1 MAYHGNVCWRYFL
14 TSKGRRTALVGAW
27 TLLAVFTALAQTY
40 SGIDYGGTN
49 DSSQKLDIYMPT
61 AGAKPYPVAVWIH
74 GGRFSEGSRT
84 EANAGELAGIIGPLG
99 AAVVSIDYRLS
110 GVAQWPAQIQDCKA
124 AIRWI
129 RANASKYNFDP
140 NRIAAAG
147 GSAGGHLS
155 EFVGVTGG
163 ITTATSGTVT
173 MDLEGT
179 VGGTTAYSSSVQ
191 AVVPM
196 YGLSDFLTLMDT
208 CPQNNPKVS
217 TLDHNAADS
226 PESALIGGPI
236 QSNKDK
242 CALAAPLHFVS
253 QNAPP
258 FCILHGDMD
267 QLVPVCQ
274 SITFA
279 AALRAAFSSNK
290 KECQFIQYPTLGHG
304 FDVSTCKDTIRA
316 FLTRSLINLKTGASD
331 RFIGPPE
338 KNFPLHVSGNTLLVL
353 TKSQADLTIAD
364 MLGRTVLVRSLS
376 AASKPEAIDLRS
388 IGPGAFIVWLRGAHG
403 DILIGPVVHEIP
415 GPILP

>member
-1 MAYHGNVCWRYFL
+1 MAYHGSVCRRCFL
-14 TSKGRRTALVGAW
+14 TLKGRRTASVGAW

-49 DSSQKLDIYMPT
+49 DPSQKLDIYMPT
-61 AGAKPYPVAVWIH
+61 TGAKPYPVAVWIH

-84 EANAGELAGIIGPLG
+84 EANAGELGRHYRAPRSRCRQHRLPFVGGG
-99 AAVVSIDYRLS
+99 AMARADTGLQS
-110 GVAQWPAQIQDCKA
+110 GHSVDT
-124 AIRWI
+124 RES
-129 RANASKYNFDP
+129 SKYNFDP

-155 EFVGVTGG
+155 EFVGVTGD
-163 ITTATSGTVT
+163 ITTATSGAVT
-173 MDLEGT
+173 MDLEGA

-304 FDVSTCKDTIRA
+304 FDVTTCKDTIRA
-316 FLTRSLINLKTGASD
+316 FLTRSLINIKTAASD
-331 RFIGPPE
+331 RLIEPAR
-338 KNFPLHVSGNTLLVL
+338 
-353 TKSQADLTIAD
+353 KS
-364 MLGRTVLVRSLS
+364 S
-376 AASKPEAIDLRS
+376 ASRVGKYAFS
-388 IGPGAFIVWLRGAHG
+388 IGQKSS
-403 DILIGPVVHEIP
+403 
-415 GPILP
+415 